1 MLRGTVTNAY
11 QSGRLDAFRRF
22 KLSQT
27 MGADSP
33 MDSHGSGKLPYIKSV
48 RKDFVP
54 EMQRA
59 NAVDAAFNRA
69 SYDNVS
75 GFGTENYGGA

>member
-1 MLRGTVTNAY
+1 MSRGTVTNAY

-27 MGADSP
+27 MGADSQ
-33 MDSHGSGKLPYIKSV
+33 MGSHGSGKLPYIKSV
-48 RKDFVP
+48 RKDPVP

-59 NAVDAAFNRA
+59 SAVDTAFNR
-69 SYDNVS
+69 SGYDNVS